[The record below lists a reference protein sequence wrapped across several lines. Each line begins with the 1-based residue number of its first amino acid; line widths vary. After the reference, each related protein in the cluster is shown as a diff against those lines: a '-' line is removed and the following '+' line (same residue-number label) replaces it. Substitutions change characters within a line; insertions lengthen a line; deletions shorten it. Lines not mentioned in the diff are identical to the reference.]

1 MLLRDF
7 IFQSAFAK
15 NKGFDIMKNRIYSVI
30 TGTGSYLPPHKVSN
44 SEFLT
49 NTFYGPDGIKF
60 KNDNQDIITKFEKI
74 TNITER
80 RYADDNHVASDLA
93 FFASEDAI
101 KTAGIDKE
109 TIDYIIVAHNFGDVK
124 NGTFNV
130 DIMPSLASRVKH
142 KLGIVNP
149 KCIPYDLPFGCP
161 GWLQGV
167 IQADYFIRSGD
178 AKRVLVIGAETLS
191 RVVDKHDRD
200 SMIYSDG
207 AGAII
212 LDAVESEKPIGILS
226 HSMRSD
232 TVSEVNFLW
241 MDASYHPE
249 NADTDIFLKMDG
261 KKLYEYA
268 LNTVP
273 GVLKEAIEKAGL
285 GLHDIKK
292 VLIHQA
298 NSKMNEAILKRT
310 FGLFGVS
317 EVPEGI
323 MPMIISWLGNN
334 SVATIPTLLDLIV
347 KNKID
352 GQSINKNDFIMFASV
367 GAGMNINA
375 VIYKVA

>member
-1 MLLRDF
+1 
-7 IFQSAFAK
+7 
-15 NKGFDIMKNRIYSVI
+15 MKNRIYSVI
-30 TGTGSYLPPHKVSN
+30 TGTGSYLPPRKVSN
-44 SEFLT
+44 SEFLS
-49 NTFYGPDGIKF
+49 NTFFDPDGNKF

-109 TIDYIIVAHNFGDVK
+109 SIDYIIVAHNFGDVK
-124 NGTFNV
+124 SGTFNV

-212 LDAVESEKPIGILS
+212 LEGIESEIPVGILS

-232 TVSEVNFLW
+232 TVSEVDFLW
-241 MDASYHPE
+241 MGSSYHAE
-249 NADTDIFLKMDG
+249 NSDTDIFLKMDG

-310 FGLFGVS
+310 FGLFGVP

-352 GQSINKNDFIMFASV
+352 GQVINKNDFIMFASV

-375 VIYKVA
+375 VIYKVV